1 MRRKEAYPLEK
12 VTLNLRKGDFAK
24 LQVMHGRLGA
34 GKVIRELTIGHIK
47 RVEDEVEKRL
57 GSIESP
63 PLAPFDIEQM
73 LKGPAT

>member
-47 RVEDEVEKRL
+47 RVEDRVEQRL
-57 GSIESP
+57 GSVESP
-63 PLAPFDIEQM
+63 SIVPIDLEQI
-73 LKGPAT
+73 LGEPK